1 LELKSVTLSLDTF
14 LGVHKEYEPV
24 AKSIVK
30 NILSKIRV
38 RHFVC
43 GQTLFYQN
51 RW

>member
-1 LELKSVTLSLDTF
+1 LELKSITLSLGPL

-30 NILSKIRV
+30 NILSKFGV

-43 GQTLFYQN
+43 RQTRFYQN